1 MIAPI
6 LLLYL
11 YDCGHFHGRHREYTE
26 EVDSVTTKRENVV
39 QQGSRWLRV
48 GTLTLTTIGPI
59 VNMFMERMRQQAEAK
74 RLATINEQRAQL
86 IAEAGAEDV
95 QTEEAEQDGFAQR
108 LEGLSQLSRQL
119 VTEQARQ
126 LQKQAQHWQSQA
138 RHLRKALRHESKQRR
153 RLQKMVKQLRK
164 AGVDLGQE
172 IAERSEGL
180 TGDLVAQ
187 GSKISQDWLERG
199 SNVAHDL
206 TERGTEL
213 GKGLAKRGSKLTRNL
228 TERGSD
234 LVERGSE
241 LGQDLVKRGSDVT
254 HDLVERGGNLLQPAR
269 KRKSTFWTVF
279 GFTTGMVVAAVL
291 TYVFVRRRM
300 AQHIA
305 ALDEQIELPPRNS
318 DWHFTDASKPGGEIR
333 HLDTNGSVATMSA
346 VGVQQQV
353 QQAPQAQPAGTPT
366 DAAFAGVVGSKIYY
380 PINELPSGA
389 KDVIYFATLEEAQ
402 AEGYTAATK

>member
-1 MIAPI
+1 M
-6 LLLYL
+6 
-11 YDCGHFHGRHREYTE
+11 
-26 EVDSVTTKRENVV
+26 TTKRENVV

-74 RLATINEQRAQL
+74 RLEDINKQRAQL
-86 IAEAGAEDV
+86 IAEAEAEDV
-95 QTEEAEQDGFAQR
+95 ETEEVEQDSFAQR

-119 VTEQARQ
+119 VAEQARQ
-126 LQKQAQHWQSQA
+126 LQSQARHWQSQA

-206 TERGTEL
+206 TERGSEL
-213 GKGLAKRGSKLTRNL
+213 GKGLTKRGSKLTRNL
-228 TERGSD
+228 TERGSELVERGSELGQD
-234 LVERGSE
+234 LVKRGSE

-254 HDLVERGGNLLQPAR
+254 HDLVERGGNLLQADR

-279 GFTTGMVVAAVL
+279 GFTAGMVIAAVL

-300 AQHIA
+300 TQHIA
-305 ALDEQIELPPRNS
+305 ALDEQIELPPRDS
-318 DWHFTDASKPGGEIR
+318 DWHFTDASKPVGEIR

-353 QQAPQAQPAGTPT
+353 QQVPQAQPAGTPA

-380 PINELPSGA
+380 PIDELPGEA
-389 KDVIYFATLEEAQ
+389 KDVIYFATPEEAQ

>member
-1 MIAPI
+1 M
-6 LLLYL
+6 
-11 YDCGHFHGRHREYTE
+11 
-26 EVDSVTTKRENVV
+26 TTKRENVV

-74 RLATINEQRAQL
+74 RLEDIQKQRAQL
-86 IAEAGAEDV
+86 LAEAEAEDV
-95 QTEEAEQDGFAQR
+95 ETEEGEQDSFAHR

-126 LQKQAQHWQSQA
+126 LQKQARHWQSQA
-138 RHLRKALRHESKQRR
+138 RHLRKALRRESTQRR

-164 AGVDLGQE
+164 AGIDRSQE

-180 TGDLVAQ
+180 TGDLIEQ
-187 GSKISQDWLERG
+187 GSKVSQDWLERG
-199 SNVAHDL
+199 SSVAHDL
-206 TERGTEL
+206 TERGSEL
-213 GKGLAKRGSKLTRNL
+213 GKGLVKRGGKLTRNL
-228 TERGSD
+228 AERGSE

-279 GFTTGMVVAAVL
+279 GFTTGMVVAAVI
-291 TYVFVRRRM
+291 TYVFVRRRI
-300 AQHIA
+300 AQRIA
-305 ALDEQIELPPRNS
+305 EMDEQIELPPRDS
-318 DWHFTDASKPGGEIR
+318 DWHFTDASKPSGEIR
-333 HLDTNGSVATMSA
+333 HLDTNGASVATLTS

-353 QQAPQAQPAGTPT
+353 QQVQQAPQVQPAGVPS

-380 PINELPSGA
+380 PINELPSEA
-389 KDVIYFATLEEAQ
+389 KDVIYFATPEEAQ